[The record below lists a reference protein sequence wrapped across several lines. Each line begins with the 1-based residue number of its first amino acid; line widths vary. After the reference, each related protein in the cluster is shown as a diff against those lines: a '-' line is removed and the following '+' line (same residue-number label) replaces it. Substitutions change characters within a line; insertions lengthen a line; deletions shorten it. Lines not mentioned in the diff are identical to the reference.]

1 VGDFILARKNEIF
14 TAQGQ
19 KAPIEVPGGII
30 KQDVM
35 KEFGWEVPVDVA
47 PLPSQ
52 GRVYPPSS
60 SLHGKEIVSI
70 KAMTAKEEDILM
82 SRAYSKQGTTV
93 IELIK
98 SCLADKSID
107 PADLLLGDRHALLV
121 AIRITGY
128 GSSYSVDA
136 SCPKC
141 SVTDEYD
148 FDLSS
153 LPIRNLEIEPIKP
166 GVNEFAFTLP
176 VSKKNVTFKFMTG
189 RDDLELTLTNERKK
203 KILGEQADN
212 SITSRLTHQIVS
224 IDGITDRNKIATFVN
239 NMPARDSK
247 ALRLYMDKNEPTL
260 EMTTTMTCNACG
272 ASSEVGLP
280 IGISFFWPRD

>member
-1 VGDFILARKNEIF
+1 MARKNEIF
-14 TAQGQ
+14 TSQSQ
-19 KAPIEVPGGII
+19 KAPVDVPGGII

-52 GRVYPPSS
+52 GRVYPPNS

-93 IELIK
+93 VELIR
-98 SCLADKSID
+98 SCLVDKSID

-128 GSSYSVDA
+128 GSSYNVDA
-136 SCPKC
+136 TCPKC
-141 SVTDEYD
+141 NATDEYN
-148 FDLSS
+148 FDLSA
-153 LPIRNLEIEPIKP
+153 LPIRNLDIDPVRP
-166 GVNEFAFTLP
+166 GVNEFSFTLP

-189 RDDLELTLTNERKK
+189 RDDLELTQTNERKK
-203 KILGEQADN
+203 KILGDHADN
-212 SITSRLTHQIVS
+212 SVTSRLAHQITS
-224 IDGITDRNKIATFVN
+224 IDGVTDRNKITAFVN
-239 NMPARDSK
+239 NMPARDSR
-247 ALRLYMDKNEPTL
+247 ALRTYIDDHEPTL
-260 EMTTTMTCNACG
+260 EMVTTMTCNACG

-280 IGISFFWPRD
+280 IGTNFFWPRD

>member
-14 TAQGQ
+14 TSQNQ
-19 KAPIEVPGGII
+19 KAPVDVPGGII

-52 GRVYPPSS
+52 GRVYPPSTT
-60 SLHGKEIVSI
+60 LHGKEIVSI

-93 IELIK
+93 VELIR
-98 SCLADKSID
+98 SCLVDKSID

-128 GSSYSVDA
+128 GSTYSVDA

-141 SVTDEYD
+141 NASDEYD

-153 LPIRNLEIEPIKP
+153 LPIRNLEIEPVRA
-166 GVNEFAFTLP
+166 GVNEFSFVLP

-189 RDDLELTLTNERKK
+189 RDDLELTQINERKK
-203 KILGEQADN
+203 KLFGDQVD
-212 SITSRLTHQIVS
+212 SSVTSRLAHQIVS
-224 IDGITDRNKIATFVN
+224 IDGVTDRNKITTFVN
-239 NMPARDSK
+239 NMPAKDSR
-247 ALRLYMDKNEPTL
+247 ALRTYIDKNEPTL

-280 IGISFFWPRD
+280 IGINFFWPRD

>member
-1 VGDFILARKNEIF
+1 MARKNEIF
-14 TAQGQ
+14 TSQSQ
-19 KAPIEVPGGII
+19 KAPVDVPGGIM

-52 GRVYPPSS
+52 GRVYPPTST
-60 SLHGKEIVSI
+60 LHGKEIVSI

-82 SRAYSKQGTTV
+82 SRAFSKQGTTV
-93 IELIK
+93 VELIR

-128 GSSYSVDA
+128 GANYNVDA
-136 SCPKC
+136 ACPKC
-141 SVTDEYD
+141 NATDEYS

-153 LPIRNLEIEPIKP
+153 LPIRNLEIEPIRP
-166 GVNEFAFTLP
+166 GVNEFSFTLP

-189 RDDLELTLTNERKK
+189 RDDLELTQTNERKK
-203 KILGEQADN
+203 KLFGDQVE
-212 SITSRLTHQIVS
+212 SVVTSRLAHQIVS
-224 IDGITDRNKIATFVN
+224 IDGVTDRNKITTFVN
-239 NMPARDSK
+239 NMPARDSR
-247 ALRLYMDKNEPTL
+247 ALRTYIDKHEPTL
-260 EMTTTMTCNACG
+260 EMTTTMTCNSCG

-280 IGISFFWPRD
+280 IGINFFWPRD